1 MMKIR
6 THNLAVLQQ
15 QEAELVA
22 TLDAVRKAIKN
33 ILSKMPA
40 EARGGAKFKSTA
52 PADVIGSFMAE
63 VLDGLAVQFSSV
75 EVFERAKQM
84 QPDFDRAVL
93 ERAMNKLQ
101 RTGAIKKIQAG
112 RGWHPAR
119 FQKASRH

>member
-33 ILSKMPA
+33 ILSKLPA
-40 EARGGAKFKSTA
+40 EARGGPKFKSVA

-63 VLDGLAVQFSSV
+63 VLDGLAVQFSTV
-75 EVFERAKQM
+75 EGRDNPRSSRRAC
-84 QPDFDRAVL
+84 P
-93 ERAMNKLQ
+93 
-101 RTGAIKKIQAG
+101 
-112 RGWHPAR
+112 
-119 FQKASRH
+119 